1 MSPLRGSPTAVTA
14 LSPLLQSTTAS
25 SSLANKPPCSVV
37 RRNHHLLPRRP
48 AHGCENCQFLL
59 AELRVTRQL
68 LECEIERNDELKQL
82 HSSTMRTNPSCV
94 RLGERGIKALTVELR
109 ARVRDIG
116 RDVVGHQLLVRHKLV
131 KAITHAQFIEEAPKH
146 IDAALDDLA
155 KEPHNIRKLRR
166 FFGLL
171 GGFLIATTGHRKG
184 LITNMTVKEVK
195 TAEKTTRGYRVIRIQ
210 EHKTQ
215 RYFGQAAI
223 PLKPEEYAWFRRYN
237 RLRGQIKGGSE
248 ASTFFHTT
256 VGGPLLKLP
265 EYFKDVWEGLNLGP
279 GPTFN
284 MLRSSVA
291 TFTKRHLGHEK
302 YERVATFMC
311 HDPQTAKRFYQ
322 ADDPTEDTVQSRL
335 LTMMAVSSYAVKEK
349 KKKERSKRAGVDCDE
364 VGTRVPQ
371 PCKKEFLSSAS
382 SRLIVSS
389 SDDEGSGD
397 WQSPKNGTEEEDS
410 EEEEEEEETSV
421 KQRVPE
427 LQKKRPASTHRN
439 RLMVSSSDDEGS
451 GDWQSP
457 TSGAKEEGSV
467 KQRVPQLQKKRPA
480 STHRN
485 RRSSELSSPDDKGS
499 GDWQSPK
506 NGTEEEDS
514 EEEEKE
520 EETSVKLKVP
530 QLQKKRCAPTPRN
543 RLMIQVYVSP
553 ATANILAKHSQN
565 VGVKT
570 KSETEMTSD
579 QTKLCDTTVKIKR
592 QEPSQEEKRKTCEE
606 VKMKLQEEHQ
616 RKEEQHGEDVT
627 NDKGRPRRKGP
638 GGEEAVKGEA
648 ECLRRRGCHGD
659 KEVKMERVLPRR
671 NSKRDVR
678 GKKMDVKKK

>member
-1 MSPLRGSPTAVTA
+1 MIAAGASERTVTLSNATATFPPALSLSTSIHATDSLGPGSTDCEPSTPAPQTPPPSALSSPSDTEVHSAVFSATDSVSLVPTDCGLSMSPLRGSPTAVTA
-14 LSPLLQSTTAS
+14 LSPLLPSTTAS

-68 LECEIERNDELKQL
+68 FECEIERNDELKQL

-116 RDVVGHQLLVRHKLV
+116 RDVVGHQLLVRYKLV
-131 KAITHAQFIEEAPKH
+131 KAIKHAQFIEEAPKH

-184 LITNMTVKEVK
+184 VITNMTVKEVK
-195 TAEKTTRGYRVIRIQ
+195 TAEKTTRGYRVIR
-210 EHKTQ
+210 
-215 RYFGQAAI
+215 
-223 PLKPEEYAWFRRYN
+223 
-237 RLRGQIKGGSE
+237 
-248 ASTFFHTT
+248 
-256 VGGPLLKLP
+256 
-265 EYFKDVWEGLNLGP
+265 
-279 GPTFN
+279 
-284 MLRSSVA
+284 
-291 TFTKRHLGHEK
+291 TKRHLGHEK

-397 WQSPKNGTEEEDS
+397 WQSPKNG
-410 EEEEEEEETSV
+410 SV
-421 KQRVPE
+421 KQRVPQ
-427 LQKKRPASTHRN
+427 LQKKRPASTHRKRLTSELSFSN
-439 RLMVSSSDDEGS
+439 DEGSGDWQSPKNGTEEEDSEEEEKEEEGSVKQRVPQPCKKEFLPSASPRLMVSSSDDEGS

-485 RRSSELSSPDDKGS
+485 RLSSELSLSDDEGS

-543 RLMIQVYVSP
+543 RL
-553 ATANILAKHSQN
+553 N
-565 VGVKT
+565 
-570 KSETEMTSD
+570 
-579 QTKLCDTTVKIKR
+579 TKLQILSVKLNR
-592 QEPSQEEKRKTCEE
+592 PTLKTLAVSMIRLTLE
-606 VKMKLQEEHQ
+606 LQ
-616 RKEEQHGEDVT
+616 GT
-627 NDKGRPRRKGP
+627 NQ
-638 GGEEAVKGEA
+638 V
-648 ECLRRRGCHGD
+648 
-659 KEVKMERVLPRR
+659 
-671 NSKRDVR
+671 
-678 GKKMDVKKK
+678 

>member
-1 MSPLRGSPTAVTA
+1 
-14 LSPLLQSTTAS
+14 
-25 SSLANKPPCSVV
+25 
-37 RRNHHLLPRRP
+37 
-48 AHGCENCQFLL
+48 
-59 AELRVTRQL
+59 
-68 LECEIERNDELKQL
+68 
-82 HSSTMRTNPSCV
+82 
-94 RLGERGIKALTVELR
+94 
-109 ARVRDIG
+109 
-116 RDVVGHQLLVRHKLV
+116 
-131 KAITHAQFIEEAPKH
+131 
-146 IDAALDDLA
+146 
-155 KEPHNIRKLRR
+155 
-166 FFGLL
+166 
-171 GGFLIATTGHRKG
+171 
-184 LITNMTVKEVK
+184 MTVKEVK

-223 PLKPEEYAWFRRYN
+223 PLKPEEYVWFRRYN

-382 SRLIVSS
+382 SRL
-389 SDDEGSGD
+389 
-397 WQSPKNGTEEEDS
+397 
-410 EEEEEEEETSV
+410 
-421 KQRVPE
+421 
-427 LQKKRPASTHRN
+427 
-439 RLMVSSSDDEGS
+439 MVSSSDDEGS

-485 RRSSELSSPDDKGS
+485 RRSSKLSSPDDEGS

-543 RLMIQVYVSP
+543 RLM
-553 ATANILAKHSQN
+553 L
-565 VGVKT
+565 
-570 KSETEMTSD
+570 
-579 QTKLCDTTVKIKR
+579 
-592 QEPSQEEKRKTCEE
+592 
-606 VKMKLQEEHQ
+606 
-616 RKEEQHGEDVT
+616 
-627 NDKGRPRRKGP
+627 
-638 GGEEAVKGEA
+638 
-648 ECLRRRGCHGD
+648 
-659 KEVKMERVLPRR
+659 
-671 NSKRDVR
+671 
-678 GKKMDVKKK
+678 